1 MPVTALGDVAKA
13 ALAAKLAEV
22 HGPWTVH
29 VTAREAFVVYAA
41 ARGEGVQELPWD
53 IDTANEKAWE
63 ARWTSRLRA
72 AGIMDEADETDFI
85 GWLRAANSPAT
96 GAAAQAAGPARAALR
111 ALEAAGVVVIRQR
124 RAEDCCRARDG

>member
-53 IDTANEKAWE
+53 IDTANDA
-63 ARWTSRLRA
+63 TRLRGRGSLDVKA
-72 AGIMDEADETDFI
+72 AGS
-85 GWLRAANSPAT
+85 GH
-96 GAAAQAAGPARAALR
+96 
-111 ALEAAGVVVIRQR
+111 QR
-124 RAEDCCRARDG
+124 